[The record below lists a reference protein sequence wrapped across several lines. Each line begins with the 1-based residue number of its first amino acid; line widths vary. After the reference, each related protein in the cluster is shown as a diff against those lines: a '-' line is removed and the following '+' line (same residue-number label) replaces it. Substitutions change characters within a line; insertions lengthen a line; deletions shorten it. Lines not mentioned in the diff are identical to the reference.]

1 MQHDKL
7 RIQIDGTDLK
17 DLHCD
22 LISLEVELDEQLAG
36 MFRLTLALL
45 LQANGAW
52 KFLDEDQ
59 FKIWR
64 RVVITAGLKNDSRRL
79 ITGYITHVRPD
90 FGAGLEQCRLAI
102 WGMDASVLMDRVDRL
117 RDWPDKTDSDIAAQ
131 IFRDHE
137 LIPAVTKTT
146 VSHNNEVSTIIQ
158 RETDIQLL
166 KRLALRNGFECF
178 VDGDTGYFR
187 PPVLDSPPQPVLALQ
202 FGKQTNVNK
211 LSLEVNALAPAN
223 VSMVQQDHT
232 TGEIQQATANT
243 GKQRSFGALPPNSDL
258 PPKVKPGA
266 VQIGQTVTTGI
277 AEMEVLCRALY
288 DRGEWFVTGEGEV
301 SANQYGSI
309 LTPRG
314 TVTIKGIGRTHSGV
328 YYVTHVTHRFTE
340 QGYVQRFRIKRNALM
355 PTGTENFSAGAGAFA
370 SLVGGR

>member
-7 RIQIDGTDLK
+7 RIQIDGAELE

-22 LISLEVELDEQLAG
+22 LISLEVEQDDELAG
-36 MFRLTLALL
+36 MFRMTLALL
-45 LQANGAW
+45 LRANGSW
-52 KFLDEDQ
+52 KFLDEGR
-59 FKIWR
+59 FKLWR

-79 ITGYITHVRPD
+79 MTGYITHVRPE

-117 RDWPDKTDSDIAAQ
+117 RDWPDKTDSDIATQ
-131 IFRDHE
+131 IFLDHK
-137 LIPAVTKTT
+137 LTPVVTRTA
-146 VSHNNEVSTIIQ
+146 VSHKNEISTIIQ

-187 PPVLDSPPQPVLALQ
+187 PPVLNSPPQPVLAVQ

-223 VSMVQQDHT
+223 VTMFQQDHT
-232 TGEIQQATANT
+232 TGDLRQATADT
-243 GKQRSFGALPPNSDL
+243 GKQKSLGAEAPNTDL
-258 PPKVKPGA
+258 PPRVEPGTVLVA
-266 VQIGQTVTTGI
+266 QTVTTGI

-288 DRGEWFVTGEGEV
+288 DRGEWFVTGEGQV
-301 SANQYGSI
+301 SANQYGTI
-309 LTPRG
+309 LTPRS
-314 TVTIKGIGRTHSGV
+314 TVTVKGIGKTHSGV

-340 QGYVQRFRIKRNALM
+340 KGYVQHFRIKRNALM
-355 PTGTENFSAGAGAFA
+355 PTGAEKFSAGTGALA
-370 SLVGGR
+370 SLVGGL